1 MTFYTTDPAI
11 KGRFTGALRELADV
25 LDQHPAIPVPLY
37 GASIVLHADSADDGG
52 RAQVN
57 RIATLLGA
65 TVYDDTGHDGH
76 YWAARL
82 FGPIG
87 YEITAITD
95 TYTASNQALMS
106 YRGSVT
112 PDPDPGPA
120 PGPDA

>member
-1 MTFYTTDPAI
+1 MPSTPPTPPPRDALS
-11 KGRFTGALRELADV
+11 GALRELADF
-25 LDQHPAIPVPLY
+25 LDQHPAVPVPLY
-37 GASIVLHADSADDGG
+37 GTSIVLHADSADDGG

-65 TVYDDTGHDGH
+65 TVYDDTSHDGH

-95 TYTASNQALMS
+95 TYTASNQALMT
-106 YRGSVT
+106 YRGNVT
-112 PDPDPGPA
+112 PDPGPA